1 MINYLLLYLICKS
14 LWIKA
19 FAKWL
24 NVNADE
30 NIGSACKN
38 LHYWLEQA
46 SKTKFK
52 FLLLNT
58 VIYLKLKNDFDLLN
72 SVQHGSIEPNIDHL
86 KCFHSLYSQW
96 KWETELLEAESFR
109 QTFK

>member
-1 MINYLLLYLICKS
+1 MINDLLLCLICKS

-30 NIGSACKN
+30 NVGSACKN

-46 SKTKFK
+46 SKI
-52 FLLLNT
+52 LLLNP
-58 VIYLKLKNDFDLLN
+58 VIYLKLKHDFDLLN

-96 KWETELLEAESFR
+96 KWESELLEAESFR